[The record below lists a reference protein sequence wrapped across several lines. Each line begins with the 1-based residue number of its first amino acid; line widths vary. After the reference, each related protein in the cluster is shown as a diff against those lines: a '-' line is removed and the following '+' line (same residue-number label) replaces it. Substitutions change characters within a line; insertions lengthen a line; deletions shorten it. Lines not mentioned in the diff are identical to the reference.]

1 MCTYNIKIDDE
12 VMEKVRP
19 SIASG
24 MNEDAWVQLQV
35 EMLFAQMAA
44 SWRNA
49 SFDDAYMENLIRLSA
64 PQWQD
69 VKDADQWVHELRGE

>member
-1 MCTYNIKIDDE
+1 MCTYNIKIDDA

-44 SWRNA
+44 SDMTGDR
-49 SFDDAYMENLIRLSA
+49 YLS
-64 PQWQD
+64 
-69 VKDADQWVHELRGE
+69 

>member
-1 MCTYNIKIDDE
+1 MCKYNIAIDDAL
-12 VMEKVRP
+12 MEEVRP
-19 SIASG
+19 VITEG
-24 MNEDAWVQLQV
+24 MDEDAWVQLQV

-44 SWRNA
+44 SWRKA